1 MNWRRAWPALMFHDA
16 MDVSQVPRLVPIGP
30 MVPDCAWGGEARA
43 AVGAGDDDEKEKSE
57 AERWLDAQEAHSVL
71 YISFGSLTTIGS
83 EDQVRELALALEA
96 SPYPFL
102 WVYRPPGLP
111 QVNKILDQSAPP
123 SAKECIPPGT
133 HHKLRIS
140 LKNVACVRAT
150 KCLQLRC
157 SHIMYPVPL
166 NDYQV

>member
-1 MNWRRAWPALMFHDA
+1 MFHDA

-43 AVGAGDDDEKEKSE
+43 LVADDNRGGDENEKSE

-83 EDQVRELALALEA
+83 EEQVRELALALEA

-111 QVNKILDQSAPP
+111 QVNKVLDHSSPP
-123 SAKECIPPGT
+123 SSKECIPPGT
-133 HHKLRIS
+133 DHKLHIL
-140 LKNVACVRAT
+140 LKKVPCVRAT
-150 KCLQLRC
+150 KCLLRC
-157 SHIMYPVPL
+157 DHIMYPLLGIANYVCFK
-166 NDYQV
+166 